1 MHDVIV
7 ALAFLGMLVLPSV
20 FAMHSSGKSEEL
32 NS

>member
-7 ALAFLGMLVLPSV
+7 ALAFLGMLVLPSI
-20 FAMHSSGKSEEL
+20 FALRGSGETEEL